1 MVDLH
6 GNYFR
11 LAVVLSLLTLPS
23 FSVPDPYLDPRSASK
38 NRKPDADD
46 PDRHQVDANPQH

>member
-23 FSVPDPYLDPRSASK
+23 FRVGFGSNSVIGFASK
-38 NRKPDADD
+38 
-46 PDRHQVDANPQH
+46 